1 MSSAGGASDAAALGA
16 ASLGAAAV
24 ASAAGGA
31 SATAAS
37 PEPLLQAVIN
47 TIVVV
52 IKPATRVD
60 LINPLF
66 LLSDTFAPFELWV
79 VIDQLVIPKLI
90 LGYHTNS
97 LLMSSKLI
105 ELFNFFLYKT

>member
-16 ASLGAAAV
+16 AAV
-24 ASAAGGA
+24 ASAAGAAGDA
-31 SATAAS
+31 AEPAAS
-37 PEPLLQAVIN
+37 LEPLLQAVIN
-47 TIVVV
+47 TIALV

-79 VIDQLVIPKLI
+79 VIVQLVITKLL

-97 LLMSSKLI
+97 LLMSSNLI

>member
-16 ASLGAAAV
+16 AALGAAAV
-24 ASAAGGA
+24 ASAAGAAGDA
-31 SATAAS
+31 AEPAAS
-37 PEPLLQAVIN
+37 LEPLLQAVIN
-47 TIVVV
+47 TIVLV

-79 VIDQLVIPKLI
+79 VIVQLVIPKLI
-90 LGYHTNS
+90 IGYHTN
-97 LLMSSKLI
+97 
-105 ELFNFFLYKT
+105 